1 MNQKRTGTL
10 ILMALVLLAVFFP
23 HISATN
29 ETNATPMGWVGEFDE
44 WAGQKD
50 MSQYNPVVPTVTRK
64 RMDEE
69 TARTYPGVVV
79 IDPDITFPPVKSIV
93 YTNASTITTVDLE
106 PFYGMEKPG
115 TSATHPLDPDRGN
128 GTDAGERSFFP
139 ISDIFAGIQDFFKAW
154 GF

>member
-1 MNQKRTGTL
+1 MNQKRTRTL
-10 ILMALVLLAVFFP
+10 ILMALVLAAVFFP
-23 HISATN
+23 LAGAAN
-29 ETNATPMGWVGEFDE
+29 KTNATPPGWVGEFDE

-69 TARTYPGVVV
+69 TARMYPGVVV
-79 IDPDITFPPVKSIV
+79 IDTEITFPPVKSIV
-93 YTNASTITTVDLE
+93 YTNASPITTVDLE

-115 TSATHPLDPDRGN
+115 TSATHPPDPDGGN
-128 GTDAGERSFFP
+128 GTDPGEGSFFP
-139 ISDIFAGIQDFFKAW
+139 ISDIFSGIQDFFKGW